1 MSLFEDSVLLLKGSA
16 FVNVSRSDSFI
27 YLEGNS
33 FFSSYIVPTTA
44 FEEFNT
50 EFAEKIM
57 SQVPED
63 KIISLYIPEEFKE
76 SFSGYLTENE
86 YSLDFVD
93 CFLLKDLKED
103 YTIPQDDNVIVEV
116 ASDNFDEFLAAALK
130 TFPEWSNEED
140 YTRYFDSLAQ
150 SSSENKIFKDFM
162 LKVNDTVASFGSII
176 LDKDTNLAYVHN
188 AGTLDQ
194 FRRQGYFTTLNMSFC
209 NQALFNKIN
218 RIYVIVEQGEESH
231 QAYQKMGF
239 TEQGNYFIYTK

>member
-1 MSLFEDSVLLLKGSA
+1 MGLFDDSILLLKGSA
-16 FVNVSRSDSFI
+16 FVNVSRSDSFL

-44 FEEFNT
+44 FEKFNKQ
-50 EFAEKIM
+50 FAEKLM
-57 SQVPED
+57 AEVPDD

-76 SFSGYLTENE
+76 SFADYLSENE
-86 YSLDFVD
+86 YTLDFVD
-93 CFLLKDLKED
+93 CFLMKDLKEE
-103 YTIPQDDNVIVEV
+103 YTITQDDNVIVEV
-116 ASDNFDEFLAAALK
+116 ASDNFDEFLSAALK
-130 TFPEWSNEED
+130 TFPEWGNEED
-140 YTRYFDSLAQ
+140 YTRFFAELAQ
-150 SSSENKIFKDFM
+150 NSTETKIFKDFM
-162 LKVNDTVASFGSII
+162 LKANDTVASFGSII
-176 LDKDTNLAYVHN
+176 MDKEINLAYVHN
-188 AGTLDQ
+188 SGTLEQ